1 VAEAR
6 TPRDRTKVEFK
17 AGAKP
22 AKGKAKEEE

>member
-1 VAEAR
+1 MNR
-6 TPRDRTKVEFK
+6 RDRTKVEFK